1 MKKRYLIPSAVAAV
15 TLMDQVTKYFAD
27 TLVEPARPQAV
38 LPFFNLVNVKNT
50 GAAFGILDSM
60 GNWFF
65 VVLSIAAACFVV
77 YLLIQGRDGYFS
89 LTLILSGALGNLM
102 DRLFLGH
109 VRDFLDFHIAGHHW
123 PAFNVADSALTVGL
137 LALLGGTFLKKKPD
151 GLKKKPDS
159 PGSQESPGP

>member
-1 MKKRYLIPSAVAAV
+1 MKKLYLIPSAVAAI
-15 TLMDQVTKYFAD
+15 TLLDQASKYLAD
-27 TLVEPARPQAV
+27 ALVEPASPKAV

-50 GAAFGILDSM
+50 GAAFGILDNM

-89 LTLILSGALGNLM
+89 LTLILSGALGNLI

-109 VRDFLDFHIAGHHW
+109 VRDFLDFHIAGYHW

-137 LALLGGTFLKKKPD
+137 LALLGGTFLKKKSD
-151 GLKKKPDS
+151 G
-159 PGSQESPGP
+159 PGRRESAGP